1 MMAHQSLI
9 RLSRARSCIAHWE
22 SVETGDIRLVRVSPD
37 TGPVPDVAHLVGQL
51 FIGLASLRLAVL
63 AAMKGNVG
71 DTLDRVL
78 LSPAAYAAWNKTV
91 AANAAAIKKVE
102 AADVARIPD
111 ERAREISG
119 KRLLIWVDLPT
130 GEKIS
135 LIIPPEQWAWR
146 QKPN

>member
-1 MMAHQSLI
+1 M
-9 RLSRARSCIAHWE
+9 
-22 SVETGDIRLVRVSPD
+22 
-37 TGPVPDVAHLVGQL
+37 PDVAHLVGQL
-51 FIGLASLRLAVL
+51 FIDLKSLRLAIL

-78 LSPAAYAAWNKTV
+78 LSPAAYAAWYKTV
-91 AANAAAIKKVE
+91 DDNAAAIKKVE
-102 AADVARIPD
+102 AADGAQIPD

-130 GEKIS
+130 GEKIC
-135 LIIPPEQWAWR
+135 LILPQKEWAWR